1 VVSRSNYYI
10 CHLSHA
16 TCNDVSGSDPD
27 LLLGLLTVSNSKPD
41 NVPKFP
47 TAMGVATRLACS
59 RAVQEGVKVELL
71 LRRAGLTRQQIDDPG
86 VRLEVKNQIKFLEL
100 VATAVKDDFLGF
112 HLALKVDLRQMGLLY
127 YAQASSDTL
136 EEALQRAARYSSIVN
151 EGLALSFHGGG
162 DLGINFE
169 YVGVARHSDRHQI
182 EFSMVTL
189 VRICRQ
195 LTKRHLP
202 ASRVSLTHRR
212 SEDTSEFRTFFGC
225 GVTFGAPVDRVIFS
239 KAREMPLV
247 DTDPYL
253 NELLIKYCDQAI
265 ADRSTKRS
273 SFGLSVENAI
283 ALLLPHGKAHASE
296 IARKLGV
303 SRRTLARR
311 LASEGLTFAGIVQ
324 SLKSD
329 LAKRHLTDQTLS
341 VSEIAWL
348 LGYQDVSAF
357 THAFKR
363 WTGRA
368 PTALRE
374 ALR

>member
-1 VVSRSNYYI
+1 
-10 CHLSHA
+10 
-16 TCNDVSGSDPD
+16 
-27 LLLGLLTVSNSKPD
+27 
-41 NVPKFP
+41 
-47 TAMGVATRLACS
+47 MGVATRLACS

-71 LRRAGLTRQQIDDPG
+71 LREAGLTRQQIDDPG
-86 VRLEVKNQIKFLEL
+86 VRLDVKNQIRFLEL

-112 HLALKVDLRQMGLLY
+112 HLALKVDLRKMGLLY
-127 YAQASSDTL
+127 YTQASSDTL
-136 EEALQRAARYSSIVN
+136 EEALQRGVRYGSIVN
-151 EGLALSFHGGG
+151 EGLALSFQGGG
-162 DLGINFE
+162 AVGINFE

-182 EFSMVTL
+182 EFAMVTL
-189 VRICRQ
+189 VRTLRQ

-202 ASRVSLTHRR
+202 ASQVSFTHRR
-212 SEDTSEFRTFFGC
+212 SDDISEFRTFFGC
-225 GVTFGAPVDRVIFS
+225 DVTFGAPVDRVVFS
-239 KAREMPLV
+239 KSSREMPLV

-253 NELLIKYCDQAI
+253 NEVLIKYCDQAI
-265 ADRSTKRS
+265 ADRSAKRS
-273 SFGLSVENAI
+273 SFRLSVENAI
-283 ALLLPHGKAHASE
+283 ALLLPHGRAQAGE

-311 LASEGLTFAGIVQ
+311 LASEGMTFTGIMQ

-374 ALR
+374 VLH

>member
-1 VVSRSNYYI
+1 MRGPRRERQGTR
-10 CHLSHA
+10 L
-16 TCNDVSGSDPD
+16 DD
-27 LLLGLLTVSNSKPD
+27 
-41 NVPKFP
+41 VPKFP
-47 TAMGVATRLACS
+47 SAIGVATRLACS

-71 LRRAGLTRQQIDDPG
+71 LREAGLTRQQIDDPG
-86 VRLEVKNQIKFLEL
+86 VRLDVQNQIRFLEL
-100 VATAVKDDFLGF
+100 VATAVKDDLLGF
-112 HLALKVDLRQMGLLY
+112 HLALKVDLRKMGALY

-136 EEALQRAARYSSIVN
+136 EEALQRGVRYSSIVN
-151 EGLALSFHGGG
+151 EGLALSFQGGG
-162 DLGINFE
+162 AVEINFE

-189 VRICRQ
+189 VRTCRQ

-202 ASRVSLTHRR
+202 ASRVSFTHRR
-212 SEDTSEFRTFFGC
+212 SDDISEFKTFFGC
-225 GVTFGAPVDRVIFS
+225 DVTFGAPVDRVVFS
-239 KAREMPLV
+239 KSSREIPLV
-247 DTDPYL
+247 DSDPYL
-253 NELLIKYCDQAI
+253 NEVLIKYCDQAI
-265 ADRSTKRS
+265 ADRSAKRS
-273 SFGLSVENAI
+273 SFRLGVENAI
-283 ALLLPHGKAHASE
+283 ALLLPHGKAQAGE

-311 LASEGLTFAGIVQ
+311 LASEGLTFTGIMQ

-329 LAKRHLTDQTLS
+329 LAKRHLKDQTLS

-374 ALR
+374 VLH